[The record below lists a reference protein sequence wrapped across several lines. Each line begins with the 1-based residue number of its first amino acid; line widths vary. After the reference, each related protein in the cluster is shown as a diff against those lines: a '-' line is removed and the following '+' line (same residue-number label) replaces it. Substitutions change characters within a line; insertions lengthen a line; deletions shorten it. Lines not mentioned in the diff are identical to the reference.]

1 MDEADPAE
9 IGIHLFDL
17 PRAPGREEIYRFY
30 QPSLFFLEVSMKDSR
45 IPETVLRAMSD
56 GKHIIRAYREHLGYS
71 IDELAVACG
80 LAAEEIKNI
89 ESGLM
94 YNKDYRARIARVLSL
109 PVGTFEAESA
119 ISDAA

>member
-1 MDEADPAE
+1 
-9 IGIHLFDL
+9 
-17 PRAPGREEIYRFY
+17 
-30 QPSLFFLEVSMKDSR
+30 MKDSR

-89 ESGLM
+89 ESGLR
-94 YNKDYRARIARVLSL
+94 YNKDYRARIARLLSL
-109 PVGTFEAESA
+109 PVGTIEAESD